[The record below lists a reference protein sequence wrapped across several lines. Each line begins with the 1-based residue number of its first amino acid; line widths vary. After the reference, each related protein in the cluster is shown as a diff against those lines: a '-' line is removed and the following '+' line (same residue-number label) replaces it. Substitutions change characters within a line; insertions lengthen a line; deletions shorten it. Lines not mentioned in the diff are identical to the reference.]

1 MNRIHNKL
9 QEIAAKELQSLTEQ
23 RNNVDNELRE
33 LQYKSEELQK
43 LYNEQEEL
51 LSQIFGGSY
60 GSEEENRLES
70 IFDQTEEMRN
80 RIVEAN
86 FKWRQSQMMVDYA
99 HKQLEFSVKK
109 WKDIEEISPRYTVG
123 NVITRSS

>member
-1 MNRIHNKL
+1 MILIGIKNYLNLLLK
-9 QEIAAKELQSLTEQ
+9 EIAASELQSLCEQ
-23 RNNVDNELRE
+23 RNNADNELRE
-33 LQYKSEELQK
+33 LQYQSEALQK

-51 LSQIFGGSY
+51 LNQIFGGSY
-60 GSEEENRLES
+60 GSEEENRYES

-99 HKQLEFSVKK
+99 RKQLDFAVQK
-109 WKDIEEISPRYTVG
+109 WKDIEQIDPR
-123 NVITRSS
+123 

>member
-1 MNRIHNKL
+1 MKL

-23 RNNVDNELRE
+23 RNNADNELRE
-33 LQYKSEELQK
+33 LKYQSEELQK
-43 LYNEQEEL
+43 LYNEQEQL
-51 LSQIFGGSY
+51 LSEIFGGSY

-86 FKWRQSQMMVDYA
+86 FKWRQAQMMVDYA
-99 HKQLEFSVKK
+99 RKQLEFAVQK
-109 WKDIEEISPRYTVG
+109 WRDIEQIDPK
-123 NVITRSS
+123 